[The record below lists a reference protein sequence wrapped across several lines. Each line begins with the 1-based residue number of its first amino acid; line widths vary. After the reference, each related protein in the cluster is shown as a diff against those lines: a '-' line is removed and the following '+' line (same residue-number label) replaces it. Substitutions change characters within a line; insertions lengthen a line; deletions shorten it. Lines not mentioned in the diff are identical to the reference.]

1 MMTHDA
7 AGKGGR
13 VKSPNTVKWKV
24 LIPKMS
30 LQAGF
35 RMETSLQSNEAA
47 KTWREEH
54 KKSSKD
60 QEIHNKH
67 PFTQMGKGLEIQHG
81 RERAEALN
89 SPAKELHEDVKHCLC
104 NPLWQG
110 RFDFL
115 SYIKLYIRIFGQE
128 QEMRM

>member
-7 AGKGGR
+7 AGKSGR
-13 VKSPNTVKWKV
+13 VKSHNTVKWKV
-24 LIPKMS
+24 LFPKMS

-47 KTWREEH
+47 KTWRERH

-67 PFTQMGKGLEIQHG
+67 PFTQRGKGLQIQHG
-81 RERAEALN
+81 REQAEALN
-89 SPAKELHEDVKHCLC
+89 SLPSK
-104 NPLWQG
+104 
-110 RFDFL
+110 RT
-115 SYIKLYIRIFGQE
+115 S
-128 QEMRM
+128 